1 MHSPF
6 FLFLFQARPL
16 EKAKC
21 NQWAENMCTLGT
33 AKVLDQGQGDED
45 DTEFWA
51 YLSEG
56 EIASKEKAEEP
67 VTEYTPLLFRVDG
80 NPKKKLE
87 LAEKGA
93 FVQKPGKIMR
103 CLDKGALDE
112 NDVFLLDSGWE
123 LFVWIG
129 KDADTSEK
137 IAAMGAA
144 DRYAEMEPRAATLP
158 VTVVK
163 SGSETALFMSYF

>member
-1 MHSPF
+1 MSP
-6 FLFLFQARPL
+6 L
-16 EKAKC
+16 
-21 NQWAENMCTLGT
+21 
-33 AKVLDQGQGDED
+33 
-45 DTEFWA
+45 TEFM
-51 YLSEG
+51 
-56 EIASKEKAEEP
+56 
-67 VTEYTPLLFRVDG
+67 PLLFRVDG
-80 NPKKKLE
+80 NPKNKLE

-93 FVQKPGKIMR
+93 FVEEPGKIIR
-103 CLDKGALDE
+103 CLDRGVLDE

-129 KDADTSEK
+129 NSSEK

-163 SGSETALFMSYF
+163 SGSETTLFLSYFLE

>member
-1 MHSPF
+1 
-6 FLFLFQARPL
+6 L

-33 AKVLDQGQGDED
+33 ATVLDQGDADED
-45 DTEFWA
+45 NIEFWA
-51 YLSEG
+51 YLGEG
-56 EIASKEKAEEP
+56 EIASKEEAEEP
-67 VTEYTPLLFRVDG
+67 VTEFMPLLFRVDG

-87 LAEKGA
+87 MAEKGA
-93 FVQKPGKIMR
+93 FFARPGKIMR
-103 CLDKGALDE
+103 CLDRGALAE
-112 NDVFLLDSGWE
+112 KDVFLLDSGWE

-129 KDADTSEK
+129 NGADTSEK

-163 SGSETALFMSYF
+163 SGSETTLFLSYFLE

>member
-16 EKAKC
+16 EKAKS

-33 AKVLDQGQGDED
+33 AKVLDQGDGDEE
-45 DTEFWA
+45 DTDFWA

-56 EIASKEKAEEP
+56 DIASKQEAEET
-67 VTEYTPLLFRVDG
+67 VTEYVPLLFRVDG

-87 LAEKGA
+87 AAGKGA
-93 FVQKPGKIMR
+93 FVQKPGKIVR
-103 CLDKGALDE
+103 CLDKGALGE

-129 KDADTSEK
+129 KGADTSEK

-144 DRYAEMEPRAATLP
+144 DRYAEMQPRAATLP

-163 SGSETALFMSYF
+163 SGSETPLFLSYF